1 MVNNCTLT
9 TSTLVGLVDLPEI
22 EEIINYL
29 KALPLYWA
37 VTPSTDLARAP
48 FPVVSESPIAATT
61 SKSPGFRVCTTR
73 TIMTKS

>member
-9 TSTLVGLVDLPEI
+9 SSTLVDDLPEI

-37 VTPSTDLARAP
+37 VTPSIDLARAP

-73 TIMTKS
+73 TVMTKS